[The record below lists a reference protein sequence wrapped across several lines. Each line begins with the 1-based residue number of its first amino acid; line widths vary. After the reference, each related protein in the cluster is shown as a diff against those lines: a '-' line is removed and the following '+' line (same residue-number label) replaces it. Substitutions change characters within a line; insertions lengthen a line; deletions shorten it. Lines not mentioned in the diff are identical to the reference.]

1 MSEENTTV
9 EETESTDMFPRSYVE
24 ELRAEAK
31 ANREA
36 LADAQSRLDA
46 ILSDYQ
52 RVYAEY
58 LTRDIL
64 QDAKALEWSDDFM
77 TEDGLVDADKVK
89 EAAETLAH
97 DKPYLA
103 KARGDAAQGYTET
116 EQPFDLVSLMR
127 S

>member
-9 EETESTDMFPRSYVE
+9 ENETADMFPRSYVE

-46 ILSDYQ
+46 VLSDYQ

-64 QDAKALEWSDDFM
+64 QDSKALEWSDDFM
-77 TEDGLVDADKVK
+77 SEDGLVDADKVK

-97 DKPYLA
+97 DKPFLA